1 VKKFKFH
8 TNASKVCIGI
18 VGGSDLQKQKH
29 QLGETVHEDFDYI
42 FSQNGL
48 EAYKGKDLI
57 AKAVK
62 LFTF

>member
-1 VKKFKFH
+1 
-8 TNASKVCIGI
+8 
-18 VGGSDLQKQKH
+18 LQKQKH
-29 QLGETVHEDFDYI
+29 QLGESVHEDFDFI

-62 LFTF
+62 TNLNNFLRVSKII